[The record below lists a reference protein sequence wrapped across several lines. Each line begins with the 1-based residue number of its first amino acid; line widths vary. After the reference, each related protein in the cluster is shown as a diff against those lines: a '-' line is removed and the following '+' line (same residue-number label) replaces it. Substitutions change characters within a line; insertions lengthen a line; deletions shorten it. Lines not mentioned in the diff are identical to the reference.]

1 MDYCHRPRAWDPRG
15 GGTVNWLLLIGGG
28 AVAIGSAFLTNGAP
42 NGLSVLGVIAALA
55 GFLRIARDDVKSG
68 L

>member
-1 MDYCHRPRAWDPRG
+1 
-15 GGTVNWLLLIGGG
+15 VNWLLLVGGG

-42 NGLSVLGVIAALA
+42 NGLSVLGVIVALV
-55 GFLRIARDDVKSG
+55 GFLRIAQDDVKSG